1 MPFMILLKA
10 KKREPKVSLAK
21 MRKSGELPAVFY
33 PIRSDGAGGK
43 KASAVPISVALK
55 DFLKVWK
62 DAGESSVVS
71 LKIEGSE
78 ELEALIQD
86 VDSDPVRSTP
96 RHADFY
102 VFEKGKKLKIKT
114 PIEFTGV
121 SPAVKDLGAVLLKV
135 LYELSIE
142 ALPKDLPKKI
152 EVDIGS
158 LKNFGDTI
166 VAKNLKLP
174 TGVSL
179 EENPEEVVASVFEPK
194 EEEEEKPAEPV
205 DLSAIEV
212 EKKGKEAKEGEG
224 TEPAAAPSEQ
234 GSGVAKPATGKAKP
248 AAETAKEPKGK

>member
-1 MPFMILLKA
+1 MILLKA

-33 PIRSDGAGGK
+33 GK
-43 KASAVPISVALK
+43 KEKTTSISVALK
-55 DFLKVWK
+55 DFVKVWEE
-62 DAGESSVVS
+62 AGESSVVS

-78 ELEALIQD
+78 DLEALIQD

-102 VFEKGKKLKIKT
+102 VFEKGKKLQIKT

-135 LYELSIE
+135 LHELSIE

-152 EVDIGS
+152 EVDIS
-158 LKNFGDTI
+158 TLKNFGDTI
-166 VAKNLKLP
+166 VAKDLKLP
-174 TGVSL
+174 AGVSL

-194 EEEEEKPAEPV
+194 EEKEEEIPTP

-224 TEPAAAPSEQ
+224 VEPAAAPSEQ
-234 GSGVAKPATGKAKP
+234 GSGVAKPAAGK
-248 AAETAKEPKGK
+248 ETKVGKEPKGK